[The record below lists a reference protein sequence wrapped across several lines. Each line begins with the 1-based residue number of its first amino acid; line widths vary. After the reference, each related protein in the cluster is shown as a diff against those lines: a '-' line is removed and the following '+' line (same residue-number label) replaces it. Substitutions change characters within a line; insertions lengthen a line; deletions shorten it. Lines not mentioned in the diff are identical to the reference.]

1 MNKRLLSKWYWF
13 VIFAGLG
20 PILFAGCESFPGEE
34 DFGIAPIQAMA
45 AGRPVIAYAGGGALE
60 TVVPGT
66 GVLFTEQS
74 VAAII
79 EAVES
84 FNPDSVDT
92 NNLRSHAKKFDA
104 SVFKQR
110 LNDFVEQ
117 KLKEA

>member
-1 MNKRLLSKWYWF
+1 
-13 VIFAGLG
+13 
-20 PILFAGCESFPGEE
+20 
-34 DFGIAPIQAMA
+34 MA

-60 TVVPGT
+60 TVLPGT

-84 FNPDSVDT
+84 FDPDSADT
-92 NNLRSHAKKFDA
+92 NTLRSHAEKFDTT
-104 SVFKQR
+104 VFIRR
-110 LNDFVEQ
+110 LKDFVEQ